1 MNEPSNSLENRIQ
14 DEPGLELD
22 LVDAIIVGTNVYE
35 NGLNGNLLLS
45 REFATEE
52 LAEEYVAEKWAW
64 ALFDAEI
71 SAQFTDHYQEWLR
84 LKAEETGVQA
94 SLIHELLGLDV
105 RDLHLPKTHNSDRSL
120 R

>member
-1 MNEPSNSLENRIQ
+1 MEDEIDLIQ
-14 DEPGLELD
+14 
-22 LVDAIIVGTNVYE
+22 VDAIIVGTNVYE
-35 NGLNGNLLLS
+35 EGLNGNLLLT

-52 LAEEYVAEKWAW
+52 LAVEYVAEEWAW
-64 ALFDAEI
+64 SLFDAEI
-71 SAQFTDHYQEWLR
+71 NAQFTDHYQEWLR

-105 RDLHLPKTHNSDRSL
+105 RDLHLPKTHNPDRSL